1 MIHDSNSLTLIPHI
15 KSLTLL
21 IHENYQVKTNKELEK
36 MWKNR
41 GSVYK
46 IACTRAVNQPRVL
59 KEVIIECYAIV
70 L

>member
-1 MIHDSNSLTLIPHI
+1 MIHESNNVTLIPYI

-21 IHENYQVKTNKELEK
+21 IDENYRVKTNKELEK

-46 IACTRAVNQPRVL
+46 IACTRAVNQPRML
-59 KEVIIECYAIV
+59 KEVLNECYDIV